1 MIHGD
6 ETGLDVSRQRWTAWF
21 DGTLDQGPV
30 LYIETPLDQPH
41 RPLLNPVSPDSFE
54 QRWIDLD
61 YRIAAL
67 RDSFNSRW
75 FGGDAVPSWFPNL
88 GPGIV
93 GACAGPWPDFTEGSV
108 WFNEF
113 KDNNLGSI
121 LPQIGYDPDKRFW
134 LLVQQLSRRAL
145 KAAAGEFLVGITDLG
160 GDLDILASWRGTERL
175 LTDLIEEPE
184 LVKSCR
190 VAIGRLWIRL
200 FEEQNRL
207 LVDGGQTGFS
217 AWLPAW
223 YGKPWSVLQCDISVM
238 LSPAMFEE
246 FALPE
251 LVEKSSA
258 MARSI
263 YHLDGP
269 EEWRHLDL
277 VLSVPDIN
285 AIQYVSVPGDPV
297 NEDLHWLPYY
307 RRIAESGRG
316 IFIAAEDPAKV
327 LELANKLPAERLA
340 CHMKLRSRAEAEEF
354 LYRLGRKTSGAYS

>member
-1 MIHGD
+1 MHHVD
-6 ETGLDVSRQRWTAWF
+6 EADLVASRNRWTAWF
-21 DGTLDQGPV
+21 DGTLDRGPMV
-30 LYIETPLDQPH
+30 HIEAPLDPPS
-41 RPLLNPVSPDSFE
+41 RPLLNPAIPDSVE
-54 QRWIDLD
+54 RRWIDLG

-67 RDSFNSRW
+67 QDSFSNRW

-113 KDNNLGSI
+113 NDCSLENI
-121 LPQIGYDPDKRFW
+121 LSRIRYDPDKRYW
-134 LLVQQLSRRAL
+134 QLVQELSRRAL
-145 KAAAGEFLVGITDLG
+145 KASAGEFLVGITDLG

-175 LTDLIEEPE
+175 LMDLIEDPD
-184 LVKSCR
+184 LVKACR
-190 VAIGRLWIRL
+190 GAIGKLWMRL
-200 FEEQNRL
+200 FDEQNRL
-207 LVDGGQTGFS
+207 LVAGGQTGFS

-251 LVEKSSA
+251 LVEKSA
-258 MARSI
+258 VLARSI

-277 VLSVPDIN
+277 VLSVPDIH

-307 RRIAESGRG
+307 RRIAEAGKG
-316 IFIAAEDPAKV
+316 IFIVARDAGKV
-327 LELANKLPAERLA
+327 LGLAKRMPAGRLA
-340 CHMKLRSRAEAEEF
+340 CQLQLGSRAEAEEF
-354 LYRLGRKTSGAYS
+354 LTRLGRKTRGVFS

>member
-1 MIHGD
+1 MYNVD
-6 ETGLDVSRQRWTAWF
+6 ETGLAPSRQRWTAWF
-21 DGTLDQGPV
+21 DGILDRGPL
-30 LYIETPLDQPH
+30 LYIETPLEPVR
-41 RPLLNPVSPDSFE
+41 RPLLNPSVPDSFE
-54 QRWIDLD
+54 KCWTDLD
-61 YRIAAL
+61 YRMAAL
-67 RDSFNSRW
+67 KDSFSNRW

-93 GACAGPWPDFTEGSV
+93 GASAGPWPDFTEGSV

-113 KDNNLGSI
+113 KDNDLGSI
-121 LPQIGYDPDKRFW
+121 LPKIRFDPDNPYW
-134 LLVQQLSRRAL
+134 QLVQQLSRRAL
-145 KAAAGEFLVGITDLG
+145 EAAAGEFLVGITDIG

-175 LTDLIEEPE
+175 LMDLVEEPG

-190 VAIGRLWIRL
+190 QAIGRLWMKC

-207 LVDGGQTGFS
+207 LAAGGQTGFS

-223 YGKPWSVLQCDISVM
+223 YGKPWSVLQCDLSVM

-251 LVEKSSA
+251 LMEKSSA

-307 RRIAESGRG
+307 KRIAEAGKG
-316 IFIAAEDPAKV
+316 IFIVTEDPAKV
-327 LELANKLPAERLA
+327 LQLAGKLPAERLA
-340 CHMKLRSRAEAEEF
+340 CHMRLGSRAEAEEF
-354 LYRLGRKTSGAYS
+354 LARMGRNTRGVYP